1 MNVRK
6 FLNQKTTYKTKF
18 GDVRLNRIE
27 KDLRMVDK
35 LVFVNPLS
43 LSEYENYFENSLK
56 AKSKIRELMNG
67 QDKIVFEVDNDILGE
82 EKERAFREEFR
93 NRLKEKYKVSKVFFV
108 ILSIMADSNLISNKH
123 KTGMKFTKKLKEVL
137 SKEGF
142 EEVANEII
150 LMYSQ
155 IKNSF
160 IMPKSYFVIS
170 IDPTDFVLMGIG
182 KGWKTCYNPIDGDHF
197 TGAFSAGLDS
207 STILTYFTTDLE
219 DPENKLYRRLGVF
232 TSDYKGMML
241 STQYPYKNS
250 SFEEFTISALKDTI
264 FDKDN
269 FVAKRDKTIRVHK
282 NLSSQIFND
291 FVSSPSN
298 RKENLYIGS
307 PREKEILHYGANVSC
322 LRCGS
327 KPALQDIPVCSDCEY
342 EVVGDNW
349 EEFIT

>member
-1 MNVRK
+1 M
-6 FLNQKTTYKTKF
+6 TK
-18 GDVRLNRIE
+18 IE
-27 KDLRMVDK
+27 KDLRMIDK

-67 QDKIVFEVDNDILGE
+67 QDKIVFEVDSDILE
-82 EKERAFREEFR
+82 EEQERAFRGEFR
-93 NRLKEKYKVSKVFFV
+93 TQLKEKYGVGKIFFEV
-108 ILSIMADSNLISNKH
+108 ILVMGESNLIKNKH
-123 KTGMKFTKKLKEVL
+123 ESGKKFTKQLKEKL
-137 SKEGF
+137 ISSKEGWSF
-142 EEVANEII
+142 STVDEII
-150 LMYSQ
+150 LLYSQ

-219 DPENKLYRRLGVF
+219 DPEKKLYRRLGVF
-232 TSDYKGMML
+232 TPDYKGMML

-269 FVAKRDKTIRVHK
+269 FVAKKDKTIRVHK

-298 RKENLYIGS
+298 KKENLYIGN
-307 PREKEILHYGANVSC
+307 PREEEILHYGANVSC
-322 LRCGS
+322 LRCDS
-327 KPALQDIPVCSDCEY
+327 KPALQDIPICSDCEY
-342 EVVGDNW
+342 EVVGDDW

>member
-1 MNVRK
+1 M
-6 FLNQKTTYKTKF
+6 TK
-18 GDVRLNRIE
+18 IE
-27 KDLRMVDK
+27 NDLRMIDK

-67 QDKIVFEVDNDILGE
+67 QNRIVFEVDSDILGE

-93 NRLKEKYKVSKVFFV
+93 NQLKERYKVSKAFFV
-108 ILSIMADSNLISNKH
+108 VISVMADSNLILNKH
-123 KTGMKFTKKLKEVL
+123 KTGMKFTKKVKEAL
-137 SKEGF
+137 SKEDF
-142 EEVANEII
+142 EEIADEII

-219 DPENKLYRRLGVF
+219 DPEKKLYRRLGVF
-232 TSDYKGMML
+232 TSDYKGMKL

-250 SFEEFTISALKDTI
+250 SFEEFTIAALKDTI

-269 FVAKRDKTIRVHK
+269 FVAKKDKTIRVHK

-298 RKENLYIGS
+298 KKESLYIGN
-307 PREKEILHYGANVSC
+307 PREEEILHYGANVQC

-327 KPALQDIPVCSDCEY
+327 KPALQDIPICSDCEY

>member
-1 MNVRK
+1 M
-6 FLNQKTTYKTKF
+6 TK
-18 GDVRLNRIE
+18 IE
-27 KDLRMVDK
+27 NDLRMIDK

-43 LSEYENYFENSLK
+43 LSEYENYFESSLK

-67 QDKIVFEVDNDILGE
+67 QNRIVFEVDGDILGE

-93 NRLKEKYKVSKVFFV
+93 NQLKERYKVGRAFFV
-108 ILSIMADSNLISNKH
+108 VISVMADSNLILNKH
-123 KTGMKFTKKLKEVL
+123 KTGMKFTKKVKEAL
-137 SKEGF
+137 S
-142 EEVANEII
+142 EENFGEIADEII

-219 DPENKLYRRLGVF
+219 DPEKKLYRRLGVF
-232 TSDYKGMML
+232 TSDYKGMKL

-250 SFEEFTISALKDTI
+250 SFEEFTIAALKDTI

-269 FVAKRDKTIRVHK
+269 FVAKKDKTIKVHK

-298 RKENLYIGS
+298 KKESLYIGS
-307 PREKEILHYGANVSC
+307 PRGEEILHYGANVQC

>member
-1 MNVRK
+1 M
-6 FLNQKTTYKTKF
+6 TK
-18 GDVRLNRIE
+18 IE
-27 KDLRMVDK
+27 NDLRMIDK

-67 QDKIVFEVDNDILGE
+67 QDRIVFEVDSDILGE

-93 NRLKEKYKVSKVFFV
+93 NQLKERYKVSKAFFV
-108 ILSIMADSNLISNKH
+108 VISVMADSNLILNKH
-123 KTGMKFTKKLKEVL
+123 KTGMKFTKKVKEAL
-137 SKEGF
+137 SKEDF
-142 EEVANEII
+142 EEIADEII

-219 DPENKLYRRLGVF
+219 DPEKKLYRRLGVF
-232 TSDYKGMML
+232 TSDYKGMKL

-250 SFEEFTISALKDTI
+250 SFEEFTIAALKDTI

-269 FVAKRDKTIRVHK
+269 FVAKKDKTIRVHK

-298 RKENLYIGS
+298 KKESLYIGN
-307 PREKEILHYGANVSC
+307 PREEEILHYGANVQC

-327 KPALQDIPVCSDCEY
+327 KPALQDIPICSDCEY

>member
-1 MNVRK
+1 M
-6 FLNQKTTYKTKF
+6 TK
-18 GDVRLNRIE
+18 IE
-27 KDLRMVDK
+27 NDLRMIDK

-67 QDKIVFEVDNDILGE
+67 QNRIVFEVDSVILGE

-93 NRLKEKYKVSKVFFV
+93 NQLKERYKVGKAFFV
-108 ILSIMADSNLISNKH
+108 VISVMADSNLILNKH
-123 KTGMKFTKKLKEVL
+123 KTGMKFTKKVKEAL
-137 SKEGF
+137 S
-142 EEVANEII
+142 EENFGEIADEII

-219 DPENKLYRRLGVF
+219 DPEKKLYRRLGVF
-232 TSDYKGMML
+232 TSDYKGMKL

-250 SFEEFTISALKDTI
+250 SFEEFTIAALKDTI

-269 FVAKRDKTIRVHK
+269 FVAKKDKTIRVHK

-298 RKENLYIGS
+298 KKESLYIGN
-307 PREKEILHYGANVSC
+307 PRGEEILHYGANVQC

-327 KPALQDIPVCSDCEY
+327 KPALQDIPICSDCEY

>member
-1 MNVRK
+1 
-6 FLNQKTTYKTKF
+6 
-18 GDVRLNRIE
+18 
-27 KDLRMVDK
+27 
-35 LVFVNPLS
+35 
-43 LSEYENYFENSLK
+43 
-56 AKSKIRELMNG
+56 
-67 QDKIVFEVDNDILGE
+67 
-82 EKERAFREEFR
+82 
-93 NRLKEKYKVSKVFFV
+93 
-108 ILSIMADSNLISNKH
+108 MADSNLILNKH
-123 KTGMKFTKKLKEVL
+123 KTGMKFTKKVKEAL
-137 SKEGF
+137 S
-142 EEVANEII
+142 EENFGEIADEII

-197 TGAFSAGLDS
+197 TGAFSTGLDS

-219 DPENKLYRRLGVF
+219 DPEKKLYRRLGVF
-232 TSDYKGMML
+232 TSDYKGMKL

-250 SFEEFTISALKDTI
+250 SFEEFTIAALKDTI

-269 FVAKRDKTIRVHK
+269 FVAKKDKTIRVHK

-298 RKENLYIGS
+298 KKESLYIGN
-307 PREKEILHYGANVSC
+307 PRGEEILHYGANVQC

-327 KPALQDIPVCSDCEY
+327 KPALQDIPICSDCEY